1 MKLLT
6 VVVNYKTPEM
16 TLASLEAALR
26 ALQRVTGGWKITVV
40 DNDSQDGSFAKLCTA
55 IAARQQANHPGT
67 AL

>member
-1 MKLLT
+1 
-6 VVVNYKTPEM
+6 VVNYKTPEM
-16 TLASLEAALR
+16 TLDAIAVTLR
-26 ALQRVTGGWKITVV
+26 ALQRVAGGWKITMV